1 MTVSA
6 KDYELKEGLNSFEGF
21 MPANATFTPD
31 VDGKVLVEAQE
42 VFVVKYDGKEVKY
55 SYVPGSDYAYTYE
68 VEGVKA
74 GEAVTVT
81 SDFVWNGGSKVRIT
95 MFPDGGAIPVKILSC
110 SPKTDEVFAWYTSGN
125 VTVNFNKN
133 VTISSVKLKAGDYT
147 ADVDDVHLG
156 SSFGFDVTNALNNA
170 LKEGKLNP
178 GDEFQIVVSGL
189 RDAADKNNLY
199 NGDGVFVMNY
209 IAPHRQSCY
218 VKASVGETELT
229 YTHANAYEFL
239 SYYSPEGEDGLIV
252 IEFDGDIKSANDVYM
267 SMGNLDLDAVG
278 KFHRSSLPYRIEG
291 NKMIIDARGKL
302 RTLAVLFPAVQE
314 EEAPEDGQVNE
325 GLGQFDTEH
334 VTITVSNVVDVNGNA
349 VRTDLPGSVGSFSF
363 VMNYKEL
370 IDEAYIDGDNKFD
383 GDNVKSG
390 EEIKLWLSNPSIK
403 FDGIAVSY
411 FVESS
416 NPDDELAIME
426 QRVIV
431 VKDFSAVPDAVEGEI
446 ITFTM
451 PDMEGVVDG
460 TTVRVALNDAASADG
475 MPHYLYLEFKAAG
488 GVPNA
493 IANVEDNKSHE
504 GIYNLNGIKVNK
516 TDAKSGLFIVNG
528 KTVFIK

>member
-1 MTVSA
+1 
-6 KDYELKEGLNSFEGF
+6 
-21 MPANATFTPD
+21 
-31 VDGKVLVEAQE
+31 
-42 VFVVKYDGKEVKY
+42 
-55 SYVPGSDYAYTYE
+55 
-68 VEGVKA
+68 
-74 GEAVTVT
+74 
-81 SDFVWNGGSKVRIT
+81 
-95 MFPDGGAIPVKILSC
+95 
-110 SPKTDEVFAWYTSGN
+110 
-125 VTVNFNKN
+125 
-133 VTISSVKLKAGDYT
+133 
-147 ADVDDVHLG
+147 
-156 SSFGFDVTNALNNA
+156 
-170 LKEGKLNP
+170 
-178 GDEFQIVVSGL
+178 
-189 RDAADKNNLY
+189 
-199 NGDGVFVMNY
+199 
-209 IAPHRQSCY
+209 
-218 VKASVGETELT
+218 
-229 YTHANAYEFL
+229 
-239 SYYSPEGEDGLIV
+239 
-252 IEFDGDIKSANDVYM
+252 
-267 SMGNLDLDAVG
+267 
-278 KFHRSSLPYRIEG
+278 
-291 NKMIIDARGKL
+291 MIIDARGKL

-493 IANVEDNKSHE
+493 IANVEENKSHE

-516 TDAKSGLFIVNG
+516 TGAKSGLFIVNG